1 MKKTGITRRSFGLG
15 ALAAAFG
22 GITTGAASGGKK
34 KFLFVH
40 AQGGW
45 DPLVVFAPMFNAPN
59 IEMDATSEPMTV
71 GGFDLVDGPGRPAVK
86 SFFQSWGSRTVVVNG
101 LSTRSVN
108 HETCQVVAL
117 TGATSD
123 ANADWPTLLALGD
136 ADSYHLPHL
145 VLNGPAFPG
154 ANTVLVS
161 RAEGRLEDAVKGTI
175 VENSDEP
182 MVAPTDIARSA
193 VDKHL
198 AARADAFAKQRV
210 DSPLSATYQAALG
223 RARGITDIREQFS
236 FPQGFD
242 MRSRADAA
250 IRSLAGGICR
260 CATVSSE
267 FNWDTH
273 ATNGDQVLFFQSMFT
288 DLDYILNQLAETE
301 TKDGAILADETVV
314 VVYSEMGRTPAF
326 NGANGRDHWPFTTAL
341 LIGAGV
347 SGGRAIGGYTDL
359 YGGIG
364 VDPATADLDP
374 ERIGVDAAVLGATLL
389 ALGGVDPSEHL
400 KKPEVIE
407 GILA

>member
-1 MKKTGITRRSFGLG
+1 MI
-15 ALAAAFG
+15 
-22 GITTGAASGGKK
+22 
-34 KFLFVH
+34 
-40 AQGGW
+40 
-45 DPLVVFAPMFNAPN
+45 
-59 IEMDATSEPMTV
+59 
-71 GGFDLVDGPGRPAVK
+71 
-86 SFFQSWGSRTVVVNG
+86 NG

-154 ANTVLVS
+154 PNTVLVS
-161 RAEGRLEDAVKGTI
+161 RAEGRLEDAVKGTL
-175 VENSDEP
+175 VESSDDP
-182 MVAPTDIARSA
+182 LVAPSDVSRSA
-193 VDKHL
+193 VDRYL
-198 AARADAFAKQRV
+198 AKRADAFAKQRG

-236 FPQGFD
+236 FPEGYD
-242 MRSRADAA
+242 LRSRADAA
-250 IRSLAGGICR
+250 IRSLADGICR

-273 ATNGDQVLFFQSMFT
+273 ATNTDQAFFFQSMFT
-288 DLDYILNQLAETE
+288 DLDYILSELARTE
-301 TKDGAILADETVV
+301 TKDGAILAEETVV

-341 LIGAGV
+341 VIGAGV
-347 SGGRAIGGYTDL
+347 TGGRAIGGFTDL

-364 VDPATADLDP
+364 VDPATGDLDQ
-374 ERIGVDAAVLGATLL
+374 ERVGVDAATLGATLL
-389 ALGGVDPSEHL
+389 ALGGVDPGEHL
-400 KKPEVIE
+400 EQPEVIE
-407 GILA
+407 GVLA